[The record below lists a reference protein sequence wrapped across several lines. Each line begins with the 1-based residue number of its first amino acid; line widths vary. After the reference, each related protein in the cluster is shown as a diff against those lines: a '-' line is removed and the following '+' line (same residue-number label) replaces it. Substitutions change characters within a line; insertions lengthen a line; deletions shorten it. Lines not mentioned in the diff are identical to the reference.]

1 MPDLWNYCTNDDDD
15 DDRGGSDDDDDGND
29 KDAWGLTLSVHHISL
44 QIPWLMSASL
54 KRLSSHGYRYKHS
67 CENNA

>member
-1 MPDLWNYCTNDDDD
+1 MELLYQNDDD
-15 DDRGGSDDDDDGND
+15 DDRGGSDGDDDDDDDHD

-54 KRLSSHGYRYKHS
+54 KRLLSHGYPYQHS